1 VTEPSASRGTSF
13 RPRRW
18 QVVLAAN
25 VAVLGALRIA
35 LPYAVEAI
43 IEWQGAKALGVP
55 VAVDDVDFT
64 LVRAAVAIE
73 GLVVGGSPGAP
84 AEGGAAAE
92 PAGAEA
98 ALARCGRIAVR
109 LGPLGL
115 FRRELHVRTLEVD
128 APWVVLVRDADGS
141 VRVPL
146 PPPPEPAA
154 GAEPEPPPAAGEPAG
169 PEEPGLALR
178 LDALAV
184 RGATTELVEARSG
197 NANSLELE
205 VEDLTLA
212 DVALRG
218 RELSLGPIGIRGPSV
233 RVRHDLLRAPGTPP
247 PPAPAKP
254 AAPAPALH
262 VAGLELERAQV
273 VIATEDASLPITL
286 SLRVQEEPGQA
297 DPRYRVD
304 LRAELAEGQLELEGV
319 AALKTLGFEG
329 ALRWSG
335 LALGRILAAA
345 GALPIR
351 LQSGQGG
358 GELALRA
365 ELAPGAGAPGVRA
378 SGRIDVRGIELDDRA
393 GAFGVAFASLEV
405 VADEV
410 HVPSPQEGLPAPPLR
425 VALSRLHLR
434 DPVVK
439 VRRTAPAAAAAE
451 DQAPA
456 PAAEADAAAT
466 PIELSVRDLQV
477 SGGRA
482 AFEDQTV
489 SPAFRGELRDL
500 RLTAAEVAWPERRVR
515 DVRLALRGPGAASH
529 RVSGSLAPEGGAI
542 TLAVAGVELPA
553 LNPYLAPLGLRI
565 DRGTFGV
572 EGSVRARGERSRVAT
587 EVRVAALDLGRAEAG
602 GFQATFGVPLDVGVA
617 LLKDSRGVIELPIAF
632 DYQRNELRVALRR
645 TVLAALQRA
654 IAGALI
660 APLRGL
666 GGAVS
671 KLGDVVGLGMD
682 PLPSQPGSA
691 DLAAAAADRLGGLRG
706 SLAARPALALVLRG
720 RAGPADDP
728 RLAEAMLSERVLA
741 GEGLPDLEGVG
752 FLQRRRVRGALAE
765 RGRGEGGALEAEDEA
780 ALARYVA
787 GVAVPPER
795 RAALARARAEAARAA
810 LLSAGALEPER
821 VRIGEVEEGDPGVVL
836 ELEAARRAADG
847 DANR

>member
-1 VTEPSASRGTSF
+1 
-13 RPRRW
+13 
-18 QVVLAAN
+18 VVAAT

-73 GLVVGGSPGAP
+73 GLLVGGSPGAP

-92 PAGAEA
+92 PAGADA
-98 ALARCGRIAVR
+98 ALARCGRVAVR

-128 APWVVLVRDADGS
+128 APWVVLVREADGS

-154 GAEPEPPPAAGEPAG
+154 GAEPEPPPAAGEPAAPDG
-169 PEEPGLALR
+169 PGLALR

-205 VEDLTLA
+205 VEELTLA

-218 RELSLGPIGIRGPSV
+218 GELSLGPIGIRGPSV
-233 RVRHDLLRAPGTPP
+233 RVRHDLLRAPGTSP

-273 VIATEDASLPITL
+273 VIATEDASLPIAL

-304 LRAELAEGQLELEGV
+304 LRAELAEGQLALEGV
-319 AALKTLGFEG
+319 AVPKTLGFEG

-351 LQSGQGG
+351 LESGQGG

-378 SGRIDVRGIELDDRA
+378 SGRIDVRGIQLEDRA
-393 GAFGVAFASLEV
+393 GAFGVAFESLEI

-410 HVPSPQEGLPAPPLR
+410 RVPIPQEGQPAPPLR

-434 DPVVK
+434 DPVVQ
-439 VRRTAPAAAAAE
+439 VRRTAPVAAAE
-451 DQAPA
+451 PAPA

-466 PIELSVRDLQV
+466 PLELSVRDLAV

-482 AFEDQTV
+482 VFEDRTV
-489 SPAFRGELRDL
+489 SPAFRGELRAL
-500 RLTAAEVAWPERRVR
+500 ELTAAEVAWPERRVR

-565 DRGTFGV
+565 DQGTFGI
-572 EGSVRARGERSRVAT
+572 EGAVRARGQRSRVAT
-587 EVRVAALDLGRAEAG
+587 EVRVAALDLGRGEAG
-602 GFQATFGVPLDVGVA
+602 GFQSTFGVPLDVGVA

-632 DYQRNELRVALRR
+632 DYERDQLRVALRR
-645 TVLAALQRA
+645 TLLAALQRA
-654 IAGALI
+654 ISGALI

-671 KLGDVVGLGMD
+671 KLGDAVGLGMD
-682 PLPSQPGSA
+682 ALPAQPGSA
-691 DLAAAAADRLGGLRG
+691 DLASEASDRLGGLRDT
-706 SLAARPALALVLRG
+706 LAARPALALVLRG
-720 RAGPADDP
+720 RAGSADDP
-728 RLAEAMLSERVLA
+728 HLAEAMLSERVLA
-741 GEGLPDLEGVG
+741 GEGLPELEGVG
-752 FLQRRRVRGALAE
+752 FLQRRRVRGALAA
-765 RGRGEGGALEAEDEA
+765 RGRGEPGALEPEDEA
-780 ALARYVA
+780 ALARWVA

-795 RAALARARAEAARAA
+795 RSALARARAEAARAA

-821 VRIGEVEEGDPGVVL
+821 VRIGEVEEGDPGVAL
-836 ELEAARRAADG
+836 GLEAAGRAADG